1 MFDLGAAMVCEGGAN
16 FARPP
21 TRSEKNRRRLKVAGK
36 PA

>member
-21 TRSEKNRRRLKVAGK
+21 TRSEKTGGG
-36 PA
+36 